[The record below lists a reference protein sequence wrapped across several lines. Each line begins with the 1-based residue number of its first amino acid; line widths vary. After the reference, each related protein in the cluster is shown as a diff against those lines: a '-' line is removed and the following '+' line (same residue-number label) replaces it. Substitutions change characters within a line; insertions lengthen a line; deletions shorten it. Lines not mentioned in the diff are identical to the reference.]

1 MLVRRDK
8 TLTRLTGA
16 KVLVPVDGE
25 TVRGTLTAVT
35 PAWMTLTDCQ
45 AEDGTT
51 IEGDL
56 MVALPLPWL
65 QVIR

>member
-1 MLVRRDK
+1 M
-8 TLTRLTGA
+8 
-16 KVLVPVDGE
+16 
-25 TVRGTLTAVT
+25 RGTLAAVT
-35 PAWMTLTDCQ
+35 PAWVTLTDCQ

-56 MVALPLPWL
+56 MVALPLPWV

>member
-25 TVRGTLTAVT
+25 TVRGTLAAVT
-35 PAWMTLTDCQ
+35 PAWVTLTDCQ
-45 AEDGTT
+45 AGDGTP

-56 MVALPLPWL
+56 MVALPLPWV

>member
-35 PAWMTLTDCQ
+35 PAWVTLTDCQ

-56 MVALPLPWL
+56 MVALPLSWV

>member
-35 PAWMTLTDCQ
+35 PAWVTLTDCQ

-56 MVALPLPWL
+56 MVSLPLPWV

>member
-35 PAWMTLTDCQ
+35 PAWVTLTDCQ

-51 IEGDL
+51 IQGDL
-56 MVALPLPWL
+56 MVALPLPWV

>member
-8 TLTRLTGA
+8 TLSRLTGA

-35 PAWMTLTDCQ
+35 PVWVTLTGCQ

-56 MVALPLPWL
+56 MVALPLPWV

>member
-8 TLTRLTGA
+8 TLSRLTGA

-35 PAWMTLTDCQ
+35 PAWVTLTECQ

-56 MVALPLPWL
+56 MVALPLPWV

>member
-8 TLTRLTGA
+8 TLSRLTGA

-25 TVRGTLTAVT
+25 TVRGTLAAVT
-35 PAWMTLTDCQ
+35 SAWVTLTDCQ

-56 MVALPLPWL
+56 MVALPLPWV

>member
-8 TLTRLTGA
+8 TLTCLTGA

-35 PAWMTLTDCQ
+35 PAWVTLTDCQ

-56 MVALPLPWL
+56 MVALPLPWV

>member
-1 MLVRRDK
+1 MHPIALIPHYNH
-8 TLTRLTGA
+8 G
-16 KVLVPVDGE
+16 
-25 TVRGTLTAVT
+25 GTLAAVT
-35 PAWMTLTDCQ
+35 PAWVTLTGCQ

-56 MVALPLPWL
+56 MVALPLPWV

>member
-8 TLTRLTGA
+8 MLSRLTGA

-25 TVRGTLTAVT
+25 TVRGTLAAVT
-35 PAWMTLTDCQ
+35 PAWMTLTGCQ

-56 MVALPLPWL
+56 MVALPLPWV

>member
-8 TLTRLTGA
+8 TLSRLTGA

-35 PAWMTLTDCQ
+35 PAWVTLTDCQ

-56 MVALPLPWL
+56 MVALPLPWV

>member
-8 TLTRLTGA
+8 TLSRLTGA
-16 KVLVPVDGE
+16 KALVPVDGE
-25 TVRGTLTAVT
+25 TVRGTLAAVT
-35 PAWMTLTDCQ
+35 PAWVTLTDCQ

-56 MVALPLPWL
+56 MVALPLPWV